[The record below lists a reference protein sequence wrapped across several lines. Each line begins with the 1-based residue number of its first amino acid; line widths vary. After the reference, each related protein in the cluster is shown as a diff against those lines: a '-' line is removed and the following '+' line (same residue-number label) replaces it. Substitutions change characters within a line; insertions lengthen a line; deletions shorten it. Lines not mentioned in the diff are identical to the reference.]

1 MADVCLVPQI
11 FNAKRFETRVE
22 QYPLTMRIYD
32 ECMKLEA
39 FERAAPGAQP
49 EASRA

>member
-11 FNAKRFETRVE
+11 FNARRFGTEVGK
-22 QYPLTMRIYD
+22 YPLTMRIHD
-32 ECMKLEA
+32 ELMKLDA